1 MDRFS
6 IRDGEDVAPEFVR
19 AKELMDY
26 EAGTRIDVAP
36 QTSDRT
42 IVATLKSAAPADE
55 EHITV
60 IAEEFEYAFIIRAD
74 ALVYFADDED

>member
-1 MDRFS
+1 MDRFTML
-6 IRDGEDVAPEFVR
+6 DGEDVAPEFVK
-19 AKELMDY
+19 AAELMDY

-42 IVATLKSAAPADE
+42 IVATMKSAAPADE

-60 IAEEFEYAFIIRAD
+60 IAEEFAYPFIIPAD
-74 ALVYFADDED
+74 TLVYFADDED